1 MTTAVTTKV
10 SLITTVLDAS
20 DRVGAFLESVSW
32 QTRPPDEVVVV
43 DGGST
48 DGTLEQLRSADAVT
62 LIEQPGANIPRGRN
76 AAISA
81 ATHEVIAVT
90 DADCVLERD
99 WLERL
104 VEPLETGADVA
115 MGFYR
120 PLADSFLQRAIGC
133 VTLPEPEELDEAR
146 FMPSGRSVA
155 FTRAAIDRAGGYPE
169 WLDAGADLYV
179 HHRFRGL
186 GLDMRLARDAIVN
199 WPIRRTLAETWRQY
213 FGYAHGD
220 AVAGLDAERYALRF
234 GAYSAGLYAWSTKGR
249 LRKLA
254 TLVAGG
260 ANAAAPIRRAAARF
274 EDPAERAR
282 AIVAVPALIAFVD
295 AARMSGYLAGLRHR
309 TERSERPDAPAEPT

>member
-1 MTTAVTTKV
+1 MTTKV

-20 DRVGAFLESVSW
+20 DRVGPFLESVSW

-62 LIEQPGANIPRGRN
+62 LVERPGANIARGRN
-76 AAISA
+76 VAISA
-81 ATHEVIAVT
+81 ATHDVIAVT

-155 FTRAAIDRAGGYPE
+155 FTREAIDRAGGYPE
-169 WLDAGADLYV
+169 WLGIGQDLFV
-179 HHRFRGL
+179 NHRFREL
-186 GLDMRLARDAIVN
+186 GLDMRLVREAIVD

-213 FGYAHGD
+213 FGYARGD
-220 AVAGLDAERYALRF
+220 AIAGLDAERHALRF
-234 GAYSAGLYAWSTKGR
+234 GAYSAALYAWSTKGR
-249 LRKLA
+249 VRKLA
-254 TLVAGG
+254 TLVAAG

-282 AIVAVPALIAFVD
+282 ALVAVPALIAFVD
-295 AARMSGYLAGLRHR
+295 AARMSGFLAGLRHLAD
-309 TERSERPDAPAEPT
+309 RSGAPEPT

>member
-1 MTTAVTTKV
+1 MTMKV

-43 DGGST
+43 DGGSR
-48 DGTLEQLRSADAVT
+48 DGTLEQLRSTDTVT
-62 LIEQPGANIPRGRN
+62 VIEEPGANIPRGRN
-76 AAISA
+76 VAISA
-81 ATHEVIAVT
+81 ATHDLIAVT

-120 PLADSFLQRAIGC
+120 PLADSFLQRAIAC
-133 VTLPEPEELDEAR
+133 VNLPEAEELDEAS

-155 FTRAAIDRAGGYPE
+155 FTRDAIDRAGGYPE
-169 WLDAGADLYV
+169 WLDAGADLFV
-179 HHRFRGL
+179 HHGFRQL

-213 FGYAHGD
+213 FGYGRGD
-220 AVAGLDAERYALRF
+220 AIAGMDAERHALRF
-234 GAYSAGLYAWSTKGR
+234 GAYSAALYAWSTKGR
-249 LRKLA
+249 LGKLA
-254 TLVAGG
+254 TLLAAG
-260 ANAAAPIRRAAARF
+260 ASAAAPIRRAATRF
-274 EDPAERAR
+274 EDPAERVR
-282 AIVAVPALIAFVD
+282 AIVAVPALMAFVD
-295 AARMSGYLAGLRHR
+295 AAKMSGYLAGLRHR
-309 TERSERPDAPAEPT
+309 ADRPDGAFPEAT

>member
-1 MTTAVTTKV
+1 MTMKV

-20 DRVGAFLESVSW
+20 DRVGPFLESVSW

-43 DGGST
+43 DGGSK

-62 LIEQPGANIPRGRN
+62 LIEEPGANIARGRN

-99 WLERL
+99 WIERL
-104 VEPLETGADVA
+104 VEPLESGGGDVA

-120 PLADSFLQRAIGC
+120 PLAESFLQRAIAC
-133 VTLPEPEELDEAR
+133 VTLPEPEELNEAR

-155 FTRAAIDRAGGYPE
+155 FTRGAIDRAGGYPE
-169 WLDAGADLYV
+169 WLDAGADLYL
-179 HHRFRGL
+179 HYRFREL

-213 FGYAHGD
+213 HGYARGD
-220 AVAGLDAERYALRF
+220 ATAGLDAERYALRF

-254 TLVAGG
+254 TLVAAA
-260 ANAAAPIRRAAARF
+260 ANAAAPIRRAATRF

-282 AIVAVPALIAFVD
+282 AIVAVPALLAFVD

-309 TERSERPDAPAEPT
+309 ADRPADVVSDAT

>member
-1 MTTAVTTKV
+1 MTKV

-48 DGTLEQLRSADAVT
+48 DGTLEQIRSADTVT
-62 LIEQPGANIPRGRN
+62 LIEQRGANIARGRN
-76 AAISA
+76 VAISA
-81 ATHEVIAVT
+81 ATHDVIAVT

-120 PLADSFLQRAIGC
+120 PLADSFLQQAIAC
-133 VTLPEPEELDEAR
+133 VNLPEPEELDEAT

-155 FTRAAIDRAGGYPE
+155 FTRLAIDRAGGYPE
-169 WLDAGADLYV
+169 WLETGEDLYV
-179 HHRFRGL
+179 HHRFRAL
-186 GLDMRLARDAIVN
+186 GLEMRLARDAIVN

-213 FGYAHGD
+213 FGYARGD
-220 AVAGLDAERYALRF
+220 AIAGIDPERHALRF
-234 GAYSAGLYAWSTKGR
+234 GAYAAALSAWSTRGR
-249 LRKLA
+249 LGKLA
-254 TLVAGG
+254 ALAAAG
-260 ANAAAPIRRAAARF
+260 ANAAAPIRRAARRF
-274 EDPAERAR
+274 EDPSERAR
-282 AIVAVPALIAFVD
+282 AIVAVPALIAFID
-295 AARMSGYLAGLRHR
+295 AAKMSGYLAGLRHR
-309 TERSERPDAPAEPT
+309 AAPPDAARVEPA